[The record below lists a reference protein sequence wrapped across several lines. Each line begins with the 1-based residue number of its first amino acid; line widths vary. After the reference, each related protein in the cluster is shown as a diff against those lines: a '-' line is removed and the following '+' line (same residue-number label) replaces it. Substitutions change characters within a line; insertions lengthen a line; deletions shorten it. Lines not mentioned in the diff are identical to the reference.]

1 MSNIKES
8 IKNYVEKRRELNLQY
23 MLSHSELMHYD
34 YSIGILKTNRTLTSP
49 RVDSYLD
56 KKYLTVSNNEC
67 LLYDYLSGKS
77 NIKIRNG
84 FNNNFDYYPFFNGSV
99 TKRNIQSLLEQQAK
113 ASFDLAIKNIDTFPQ
128 TYEKLNSDLN
138 DIVKKKIDSNYS
150 KNIEPKMFEK
160 YKLIINRFIQ
170 IKTSLSKL
178 REKYI
183 EEGINA
189 YLSGKKSRRLVV
201 TFLFII
207 GFLFSIGGLYIGDFV
222 KDHFSTGTY
231 INDIPIENIE
241 SISIVLMSVGT
252 LFTSSSF
259 FYFVFSCIS
268 SALGPSKPSSS
279 TLKAIKKQRAKLCQ
293 NIDSLTTDYNK
304 TYDEYLNLFQIDF
317 INEYFLPLISKKENE
332 INDQIDNIVE
342 EWKQKIKEINQ
353 KFNPLI
359 DINEDILTV
368 LDKIQL
374 EELDMLYS
382 LGILA
387 TDEKEL
393 IDIYYKCKEQEN
405 RRVAY
410 EAQIE
415 HQKRLEEENIRHNR
429 AVELE
434 NANNST
440 ILKKQLQE
448 QSEELRRQT
457 AAYEEAAYYS
467 KQSYHVEKERAEQEK
482 KQLKKQTDLLKKQNQ
497 ILKK

>member
-34 YSIGILKTNRTLTSP
+34 YSIGIFKTNRTLTSP

-99 TKRNIQSLLEQQAK
+99 TKRNIRSLLKQQAK

-189 YLSGKKSRRLVV
+189 YLSGKKSRRLV
-201 TFLFII
+201 FKCLFII
-207 GFLFSIGGLYIGDFV
+207 GFIFSIIGVRENSVIFMSGGALIT
-222 KDHFSTGTY
+222 FS
-231 INDIPIENIE
+231 PI
-241 SISIVLMSVGT
+241 
-252 LFTSSSF
+252 

-268 SALGPSKPSSS
+268 SALGSSKPSSS

-332 INDQIDNIVE
+332 INDQMDNIVE

>member
-34 YSIGILKTNRTLTSP
+34 YSIGIFKTNRTLTSP

-207 GFLFSIGGLYIGDFV
+207 VGFIFLLKGSFIIGIALSTIPMALLFFDLI
-222 KDHFSTGTY
+222 FSG
-231 INDIPIENIE
+231 
-241 SISIVLMSVGT
+241 ISD
-252 LFTSSSF
+252 
-259 FYFVFSCIS
+259 
-268 SALGPSKPSSS
+268 ALGTSKPSSS

-304 TYDEYLNLFQIDF
+304 TYEEYLNLFQIDF

-332 INDQIDNIVE
+332 INDQIDSIVE

-440 ILKKQLQE
+440 ILKKQL
-448 QSEELRRQT
+448 
-457 AAYEEAAYYS
+457 
-467 KQSYHVEKERAEQEK
+467 
-482 KQLKKQTDLLKKQNQ
+482 
-497 ILKK
+497 